1 MRRGLGTR
9 TPPSRLR
16 DVPPRGFT
24 LIEVMVS
31 LVILGL
37 IVATVYMS
45 LGGALDSIDRVRR
58 AQEPYQ
64 KGRVARS
71 FLMSALRSTSLFSG
85 LPQDGFVAVDS
96 SRAGIPRD
104 ELTFVAFS
112 PPGARSARMQLHL
125 YVADSAGGSVLK
137 LGVRSI
143 ALGDS
148 LAPYTTYTLTNA
160 VRGLDMSFLAAAADD
175 RTTWLDRWESRI
187 RLPHAIQITFL
198 PSTQPDPVWETP
210 VIVQIPAGRTL

>member
-1 MRRGLGTR
+1 MRGRLGAR
-9 TPPSRLR
+9 TPQSRLGSAS
-16 DVPPRGFT
+16 PPGFT
-24 LIEVMVS
+24 LIELAVA

-37 IVATVYMS
+37 IATTVYMS
-45 LGGALDSIDRVRR
+45 LGGALDSIQRVRA
-58 AQEPYQ
+58 AQAPYQ
-64 KGRVARS
+64 RGRVARS
-71 FLMSALRSTSLFSG
+71 FVVSSLRSTSLFSG

-96 SRAGIPRD
+96 SRAGVPRD
-104 ELTFVAFS
+104 ELTFVAFA

-125 YVADSAGGSVLK
+125 YVADSAGGSLLK

-148 LAPYTTYTLTNA
+148 LTPYTTYTLTNG

-187 RLPHAIQITFL
+187 RLPHALRITFL
-198 PSTQPDPVWETP
+198 PSKEPDPVWETP
-210 VIVQIPAGRTL
+210 LIVQIPAGRTL